1 MANAINIPK
10 THLIMGLSLPLAV
23 LLGYFVA
30 EPMELGS
37 LAVVVLVLVVLAI
50 PLLLK
55 WYYPLLVLSWNAA
68 MCLVFLPGRP
78 SLWAV
83 MAFTGLLLA
92 VLSRA
97 VSPNARFIIE
107 PAVTK
112 PLLALAAVVVATGLL
127 TGGFGVH
134 LLGSGHFGGKTYF
147 YFLAA
152 VAGYF
157 VFTSRRIP
165 PRRAG
170 FYVALF
176 FLSGLTT
183 VFGDLASLSR
193 PPFNLLRLFFAPA
206 SSLGE
211 GGSLGGSLA
220 GSEHFTRVTELV
232 CVGGGLC
239 GYLLARFGI
248 RGSLDLTRPWR
259 LLLLSLAL
267 AAGVLSGFRSFVLL
281 TGLTFALIFYLEG
294 LHRTRHALAL
304 LGVGLLGC
312 GVVLPQA
319 HKLPLAAQ
327 RALSFLP
334 GKFDYS
340 ARVSAADSLDWR
352 LEMWK
357 QAWPAVP
364 KCLFRGR
371 GWTYDAR
378 DFYTAVEI
386 GEAGNPHAGT
396 ILTGSF
402 HNGPLSVLIPFGL
415 YGALALVWFWAAGLR
430 VLHRNWKFGDPALR
444 TVNTMLLAAFAARV
458 LFFLCFFGALDS
470 DMAAFAGM
478 LGLSVALNGADTS
491 PAPAEQPAA
500 GVEFSTEYIKV

>member
-1 MANAINIPK
+1 
-10 THLIMGLSLPLAV
+10 V
-23 LLGYFVA
+23 
-30 EPMELGS
+30 
-37 LAVVVLVLVVLAI
+37 
-50 PLLLK
+50 
-55 WYYPLLVLSWNAA
+55 
-68 MCLVFLPGRP
+68 
-78 SLWAV
+78 
-83 MAFTGLLLA
+83 
-92 VLSRA
+92 
-97 VSPNARFIIE
+97 
-107 PAVTK
+107 
-112 PLLALAAVVVATGLL
+112 
-127 TGGFGVH
+127 
-134 LLGSGHFGGKTYF
+134 
-147 YFLAA
+147 
-152 VAGYF
+152 
-157 VFTSRRIP
+157 
-165 PRRAG
+165 
-170 FYVALF
+170 
-176 FLSGLTT
+176 
-183 VFGDLASLSR
+183 
-193 PPFNLLRLFFAPA
+193 
-206 SSLGE
+206 
-211 GGSLGGSLA
+211 
-220 GSEHFTRVTELV
+220 RVTELV

-340 ARVSAADSLDWR
+340 AGVSAADSLDWR